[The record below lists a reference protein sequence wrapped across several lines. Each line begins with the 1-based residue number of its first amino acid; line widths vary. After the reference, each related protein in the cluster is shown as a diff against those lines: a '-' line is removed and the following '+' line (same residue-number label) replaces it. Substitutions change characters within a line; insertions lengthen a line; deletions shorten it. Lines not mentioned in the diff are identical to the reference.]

1 MKESSSARKF
11 TIIFAYF
18 FCLLWVPI
26 NSAQS
31 SSTLLTSEN
40 KQRIEWAAWRY
51 AVDTPLL
58 LETIQWLRVLT
69 QESKDSESIA
79 ELSRL
84 EYMRAQ
90 LEVNKQRRIE
100 LFESCITIADRA
112 LALNANDVRGLFW
125 KAVAM
130 GKIAEDSGMLNALR
144 LIRSMEELL
153 LKVVML
159 DETYENAGAHRAL
172 GRIYHLLPGFPI
184 SFGSNQ
190 KALIHL
196 QRAYELFPKDVI
208 TRAFYAD
215 LLYDQGQ
222 KKEARHHAD
231 FVMSAPI
238 HQEDELEYAEYV
250 KIARNVASKTNDRTV
265 KLGNFIR
272 FQE

>member
-1 MKESSSARKF
+1 MKESLHILKY
-11 TIIFAYF
+11 TFAFIGLFYS
-18 FCLLWVPI
+18 LWIPVG
-26 NSAQS
+26 NAQS
-31 SSTLLTSEN
+31 SATLLTPEN
-40 KQRIEWAAWRY
+40 KQKIEWAAWRY

-58 LETIQWLRVLT
+58 LETIQWLRGLT
-69 QESKDSESIA
+69 QESKDSEAIA

-90 LEVNKQRRIE
+90 LEVNKQRRME
-100 LFESCITIADRA
+100 LLENCIATANRA

-125 KAVAM
+125 KAVTM

-144 LIRSMEELL
+144 LIRSMEGLL
-153 LKVVML
+153 LKVIML

-172 GRIYHLLPGFPI
+172 GRIYHLLPGFPV

-190 KALIHL
+190 KALMHL

-215 LLYDQGQ
+215 LLYDEGQ
-222 KKEARHHAD
+222 AKEARRHAD

-238 HQEDELEYAEYV
+238 HEEDELEYAEYV
-250 KIARNVASKTNDRTV
+250 KIARSVASKTNDRTV
-265 KLGNFIR
+265 KLGNFAR